1 MEAAP
6 RFVLP
11 PRPSLPEPDTKEHE
25 RWCREEALVYEGGS
39 FTTAYGNLAQLWAP
53 GELPAATVPKVI
65 TRASYTAKRT
75 NTIGGETKTVNVNA
89 KDYLK
94 YPSKRG
100 GSAAAGEA
108 FTVVAEDGTFT
119 ARVTGDIQTLIK
131 WITEHR
137 MQQFQAFTLYSGS
150 GAQYGPFTPFAI
162 NA

>member
-1 MEAAP
+1 
-6 RFVLP
+6 LP
-11 PRPSLPEPDTKEHE
+11 PRPSLPDPDTKEHE
-25 RWCREEALVYEGGS
+25 RWCREEALLYEGGT

-53 GELPAATVPKVI
+53 GELPSSTKYKVI
-65 TRASYTAKRT
+65 TRASYTANRT
-75 NTIGGETKTVNVNA
+75 NKIGGSSKKVEVGA

-100 GSAAAGEA
+100 GSAAAGAA

-150 GAQYGPFTPFAI
+150 GAQYGPFTPFAL

>member
-1 MEAAP
+1 MESTP

-11 PRPSLPEPDTKEHE
+11 PRPSLPDPDTKEHE
-25 RWCREEALVYEGGS
+25 RWCREESLVYEDGS

-53 GELPAATVPKVI
+53 GELPAATIPKTI

-75 NTIGGETKTVNVNA
+75 NTIGGEVVDVTVKA

-100 GSAAAGEA
+100 GSAAAGYP

-131 WITEHR
+131 WIAEHR
-137 MQQFQAFTLYSGS
+137 MQQFQAFTLYSYTGS
-150 GAQYGPFTPFAI
+150 QYGPFTPFAL